1 MAVVVIVM
9 PAPMGVNNATAQGQ
23 EGKQWNQQ
31 CDSTQ
36 HFGDPHVIAVMK
48 LKIFIGCNMRPRL

>member
-1 MAVVVIVM
+1 MAVVVIVV

-23 EGKQWNQQ
+23 EGKQGNQP

-36 HFGDPHVIAVMK
+36 HFGDPHGYRRNEAK
-48 LKIFIGCNMRPRL
+48 TLHRL